1 MKSQLNLQNQN
12 VNSIYDSN
20 QAQIKIVAKRQY
32 ILDDDV
38 VITTDNIKKI
48 GELIALLTIRTVM
61 CRSGKNLY
69 RLYDGLIKDCN
80 KSNDS
85 LVEYSDGYDI
95 AQTATLFLFE
105 HIGKRLGGNYT
116 TAHGNIISIKQAC
129 FRFTDRYLDKQF
141 TRHLAHTTA
150 ISDSIASSHI
160 TFIDDESNNDYTA
173 VDALVERMNL
183 AQGEYDVLCAYMSGL
198 TYLEVTQLLKVNR
211 TTIWR
216 RRMKLQKN
224 IYYQQMSINKCIVTK
239 TIAIMASSY

>member
-1 MKSQLNLQNQN
+1 MESQINLQNQN
-12 VNSIYDSN
+12 ANSIYDNN
-20 QAQIKIVAKRQY
+20 QAQIKIVAKRKC

-38 VITTDNIKKI
+38 VITADNIKKI

-61 CRSGKNLY
+61 CRSGKDLY

-95 AQTATLFLFE
+95 AQTAMLFLCE
-105 HIGKRLGGNYT
+105 HIGKRLGDNYT

-141 TRHLAHTTA
+141 TRHLAHTIA
-150 ISDSIASSHI
+150 INDSVASSHI
-160 TFIDDESNNDYTA
+160 TFIEDESNNDYTA
-173 VDALVERMNL
+173 VDALIERMNL
-183 AQGEYDVLCAYMSGL
+183 TQGEYDVLCAYMSGL
-198 TYLEVTQLLKVNR
+198 TYLEVTQLLNVNR

-216 RRMKLQKN
+216 RKMRIQEKYYLLGN
-224 IYYQQMSINKCIVTK
+224 IRFLI
-239 TIAIMASSY
+239 

>member
-1 MKSQLNLQNQN
+1 MKSLINFQKQNAIN
-12 VNSIYDSN
+12 IYDDTK
-20 QAQIKIVAKRQY
+20 AQVKIVAKRQY

-38 VITTDNIKKI
+38 VITADNIKKI

-61 CRSGKNLY
+61 CRSGKDLY

-85 LVEYSDGYDI
+85 IDEYSDGYDI
-95 AQTATLFLFE
+95 AQTAMLFLCE
-105 HIGKRLGGNYT
+105 HIGKRLGDNYT
-116 TAHGNIISIKQAC
+116 TTRGNVISIKQAC

-150 ISDSIASSHI
+150 ISDSVASSHI

-173 VDALVERMNL
+173 VDELIKRMHL
-183 AQGEYDVLCAYMSGL
+183 TQGEYDVLCAYMSGL
-198 TYLEVTQLLKVNR
+198 TYLEATNLLNVNR

-216 RRMKLQKN
+216 RRTRIQEKYYLLGN
-224 IYYQQMSINKCIVTK
+224 IRFLI
-239 TIAIMASSY
+239 

>member
-1 MKSQLNLQNQN
+1 METQINLQNQN
-12 VNSIYDSN
+12 AIGVYDN
-20 QAQIKIVAKRQY
+20 TQAQIRIVAKNQY

-61 CRSGKNLY
+61 CRSGKDLY

-85 LVEYSDGYDI
+85 LDKYSDGYDI
-95 AQTATLFLFE
+95 AQTAMLFLCE

-116 TAHGNIISIKQAC
+116 TTRGNVISIKQAC

-150 ISDSIASSHI
+150 ISDSVASSHI

-173 VDALVERMNL
+173 VDALIERMNL
-183 AQGEYDVLCAYMSGL
+183 TQGEFDVLCAYMSGL
-198 TYLEVTQLLKVNR
+198 TYLEVTQLLDVNR

-216 RRMKLQKN
+216 RRTKLQKKYLLSTN
-224 IYYQQMSINKCIVTK
+224 VYK
-239 TIAIMASSY
+239 

>member
-1 MKSQLNLQNQN
+1 MKSLINFQKQNT
-12 VNSIYDSN
+12 NSIYDNN
-20 QAQIKIVAKRQY
+20 QAQIKIVAKRKC

-38 VITTDNIKKI
+38 VITADNIKKI

-61 CRSGKNLY
+61 CRSGKDLY

-95 AQTATLFLFE
+95 AQTAMLFLCE
-105 HIGKRLGGNYT
+105 HIGKRLGDNYT

-141 TRHLAHTTA
+141 TRHLAHTIA
-150 ISDSIASSHI
+150 INDSVASSHI
-160 TFIDDESNNDYTA
+160 TFIEDESNNDYTA
-173 VDALVERMNL
+173 VDALIERMNL
-183 AQGEYDVLCAYMSGL
+183 TQGEYDVLCAYMSGL
-198 TYLEVTQLLKVNR
+198 TYLEVTQLLNVNR

-216 RRMKLQKN
+216 RKMRIQEKYYLLGN
-224 IYYQQMSINKCIVTK
+224 IRFLI
-239 TIAIMASSY
+239 

>member
-1 MKSQLNLQNQN
+1 MKSQINLKNQN
-12 VNSIYDSN
+12 AINLYDDTK
-20 QAQIKIVAKRQY
+20 AQVKIIAKRQY

-38 VITTDNIKKI
+38 FITADNIKKI

-61 CRSGKNLY
+61 CRSGKDLY

-85 LVEYSDGYDI
+85 LAEYSDGYDI
-95 AQTATLFLFE
+95 AQTAMLFLCE
-105 HIGKRLGGNYT
+105 HIGKRLGDNYT
-116 TAHGNIISIKQAC
+116 TTRGNVISIKQAC

-173 VDALVERMNL
+173 VDAIIKAMHLTS
-183 AQGEYDVLCAYMSGL
+183 AEYETLSAYMSNL
-198 TYLEVTQLLKVNR
+198 SNIEITKLLNANR

-216 RRMKLQKN
+216 RRN
-224 IYYQQMSINKCIVTK
+224 SIINKYSERSDHVK
-239 TIAIMASSY
+239 

>member
-1 MKSQLNLQNQN
+1 MKSQINLQNQN
-12 VNSIYDSN
+12 AISIYDDT
-20 QAQIKIVAKRQY
+20 QAQVKIIAKRQY

-38 VITTDNIKKI
+38 VITADNIKKI

-61 CRSGKNLY
+61 CRSGKDLY

-80 KSNDS
+80 KSRDS
-85 LVEYSDGYDI
+85 LDEYSDGYDI
-95 AQTATLFLFE
+95 AQTATLFLCE

-116 TAHGNIISIKQAC
+116 TTRGNVISIKQAC
-129 FRFTDRYLDKQF
+129 FRFTDRYLDKQY

-150 ISDSIASSHI
+150 ISDSVASSHI

-183 AQGEYDVLCAYMSGL
+183 TQGEYDVLCAYMSGL

-216 RRMKLQKN
+216 RRMKLQKKYLLSTN
-224 IYYQQMSINKCIVTK
+224 VCK
-239 TIAIMASSY
+239 

>member
-1 MKSQLNLQNQN
+1 MKSQINLKNQN
-12 VNSIYDSN
+12 AINLYDDN
-20 QAQIKIVAKRQY
+20 QAQAKIVAKRQY
-32 ILDDDV
+32 ILGDDV
-38 VITTDNIKKI
+38 VIAADNIKKI

-61 CRSGKNLY
+61 CRSGKDLY
-69 RLYDGLIKDCN
+69 CLYDGLIKDCN

-95 AQTATLFLFE
+95 AQTAMLFLCE

-129 FRFTDRYLDKQF
+129 FRFTDRYLDKQY

-150 ISDSIASSHI
+150 INDSVASSHI
-160 TFIDDESNNDYTA
+160 TFDDNSDNDYTA
-173 VDALVERMNL
+173 VDALIERMHL
-183 AQGEYDVLCAYMSGL
+183 TQGEYDVLCAYMSGL

-216 RRMKLQKN
+216 RKMRIQEKYYLLGN
-224 IYYQQMSINKCIVTK
+224 IRFLI
-239 TIAIMASSY
+239 

>member
-1 MKSQLNLQNQN
+1 METQINLQNKN
-12 VNSIYDSN
+12 EINIYDDTK
-20 QAQIKIVAKRQY
+20 AQVKIVAKRQY

-38 VITTDNIKKI
+38 VITADNIKKI

-61 CRSGKNLY
+61 CRSGKDLY

-85 LVEYSDGYDI
+85 LAEYSDGYDI
-95 AQTATLFLFE
+95 AQTAMLFLCE
-105 HIGKRLGGNYT
+105 HIDKRLGDNYT
-116 TAHGNIISIKQAC
+116 TTRGNIISIKQAC

-150 ISDSIASSHI
+150 ISGSVASSHI

-173 VDALVERMNL
+173 VDALIERMNL
-183 AQGEYDVLCAYMSGL
+183 TQGEYDVLCAYMSGL
-198 TYLEVTQLLKVNR
+198 TYLEVTQLLNVNR

-216 RRMKLQKN
+216 RRTRIQEKFW
-224 IYYQQMSINKCIVTK
+224 CT
-239 TIAIMASSY
+239 

>member
-1 MKSQLNLQNQN
+1 MKSQINLKNQN
-12 VNSIYDSN
+12 AINLYDDTK
-20 QAQIKIVAKRQY
+20 AQVKIIAKRQY

-38 VITTDNIKKI
+38 FITADNIKKI

-61 CRSGKNLY
+61 CRSGKDLY

-85 LVEYSDGYDI
+85 LAEYSDGYDI
-95 AQTATLFLFE
+95 AQTAMLFLCE
-105 HIGKRLGGNYT
+105 HIGKRLGDNYT
-116 TAHGNIISIKQAC
+116 TTRGNVISIKQAC

-173 VDALVERMNL
+173 VDAIIKAMHLTS
-183 AQGEYDVLCAYMSGL
+183 AEYETLSAYMSNL
-198 TYLEVTQLLKVNR
+198 SNIEITKLLNANH

-216 RRMKLQKN
+216 RRN
-224 IYYQQMSINKCIVTK
+224 SIINKYSERSDHVK
-239 TIAIMASSY
+239 

>member
-1 MKSQLNLQNQN
+1 MKSQINLQNQN
-12 VNSIYDSN
+12 ANSIYDDN
-20 QAQIKIVAKRQY
+20 QAQVKIVAKRQY

-38 VITTDNIKKI
+38 VITADNIKKI

-61 CRSGKNLY
+61 CRSGKDLY

-85 LVEYSDGYDI
+85 LDEYSDGYDI
-95 AQTATLFLFE
+95 AQTATLFLCE
-105 HIGKRLGGNYT
+105 HIGKRLGDTYT

-150 ISDSIASSHI
+150 ISDSVASSHM

-173 VDALVERMNL
+173 VDALIKRMHL
-183 AQGEYDVLCAYMSGL
+183 TQGEYDVLCAYMSGL
-198 TYLEVTQLLKVNR
+198 TYLEATNLLNVNR

-216 RRMKLQKN
+216 RRTRIQEKYYLLGN
-224 IYYQQMSINKCIVTK
+224 IRFLI
-239 TIAIMASSY
+239 